1 MRVFVSLALTALALT
16 SAIAQP
22 PDRPRGP
29 TPPGNPG
36 TAAPGTNPT
45 PGAKDQSAAST
56 PAARPP
62 NAADQTFIAR
72 ATRGGLATVE
82 MARLAEQRAGSQSVR
97 EFARQMIADH
107 EQTNRALH
115 GLAESDG
122 ASAPDQLEAENRR
135 TRDALGRLSG
145 AEFDIEYLR
154 LQVQAHQ
161 RMAQLMVYVI
171 GSGADPQVQRFA
183 STALPKVFTHLA
195 MAQQLLD
202 QTSMQNPQV
211 AGQPPRKASGMPTP
225 QTPRANA
232 N

>member
-1 MRVFVSLALTALALT
+1 MRVFVSSALTVLALT

-22 PDRPRGP
+22 PDRSRGP
-29 TPPGNPG
+29 APPGNPG
-36 TAAPGTNPT
+36 AAAPGTSPA
-45 PGAKDQSAAST
+45 PGAKDQNAASV
-56 PAARPP
+56 PAPRAP
-62 NAADQTFIAR
+62 NAADQTFITR
-72 ATRGGLATVE
+72 ATRGGLAEVE
-82 MARLAEQRAGSQSVR
+82 MARLAEQKAGSQSVR
-97 EFARQMIADH
+97 EFARKMIADH
-107 EQTNRALH
+107 EQTNRSLH

-122 ASAPDQLEAENRR
+122 ASAPDQLDAENRQ
-135 TRDALGRLSG
+135 TRDALGHLSG

-161 RMAQLMVYVI
+161 RMAQLMEYVI

-202 QTSMQNPQV
+202 QTSMQSPQV

>member
-1 MRVFVSLALTALALT
+1 MRVLMSSALTALALT
-16 SAIAQP
+16 CAIAQT
-22 PDRPRGP
+22 PDRPRSP
-29 TPPGNPG
+29 ALPGHPG
-36 TAAPGTNPT
+36 MAAPGANPA
-45 PGAKDQSAAST
+45 PGAKERNESGMPAS
-56 PAARPP
+56 RQP
-62 NAADQTFIAR
+62 NTADQTFIAQ
-72 ATRGGLATVE
+72 ATRGGLAQVE
-82 MARLAEQRAGSQSVR
+82 MARLAEQKAGSQSVR
-97 EFARQMIADH
+97 EFARQIITDH
-107 EQTNRALH
+107 EQTNRGLH

-122 ASAPDQLEAENRR
+122 APAPDQLDTENRQA
-135 TRDALGRLSG
+135 RDALGRLSG

-161 RMAQLMVYVI
+161 RMAQLMEYVI
-171 GSGADPQVQRFA
+171 GSGADPQVRRFA